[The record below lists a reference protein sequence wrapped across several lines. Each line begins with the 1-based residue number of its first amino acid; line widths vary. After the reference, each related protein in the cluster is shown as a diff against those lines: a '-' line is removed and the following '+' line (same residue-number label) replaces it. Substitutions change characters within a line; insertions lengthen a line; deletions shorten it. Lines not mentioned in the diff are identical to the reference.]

1 MALNNAEI
9 ELEAREAEEES
20 AVLFALS
27 GMVAQHAKPL
37 QGLLRSITALD
48 VASARGRHAAW
59 LGATTPPR
67 FLTAA
72 QAAAGGPV
80 QLPRA
85 WHPLLLQP
93 CLPPLPLPLLPEEL
107 QQQVE
112 AQPLTGSLSGLALVP
127 ELAAAATPK
136 PSGAVGS
143 SMPRRGAKGASAAK
157 AGDATAPAEGST
169 VRPAPP
175 QPVDLQ
181 VPAGVRVVAVTGPNT
196 GGKTASLKALGL
208 SCLMAKA
215 GLFLPQAPLADGAQH
230 AQQQGQQQGLLWF
243 DRVLADLGDGQ
254 SLQQSLSTFSGHLRR
269 IRNVLAAATPQVGRS
284 CRLGGAGGAVQLGLL
299 LPALPSP
306 SWACPP
312 QLAQLLLPS
321 AHAPAFHPSCH
332 CVVRVPPSPA
342 GPLTHPS
349 LTPRTPLTP
358 HACTAVPGAAG

>member
-143 SMPRRGAKGASAAK
+143 SMPRRGAKGASATK

-299 LPALPSP
+299 LPALP
-306 SWACPP
+306 
-312 QLAQLLLPS
+312 
-321 AHAPAFHPSCH
+321 
-332 CVVRVPPSPA
+332 PPS
-342 GPLTHPS
+342 
-349 LTPRTPLTP
+349 
-358 HACTAVPGAAG
+358 